1 MQTSPQRDQ
10 KLLEAAK
17 EDACLRKVMMDCFRE
32 STSTTAKAMEQMS
45 QTMKVLSEGIVQGMA
60 LLANAL
66 ATP

>member
-1 MQTSPQRDQ
+1 M
-10 KLLEAAK
+10 EAAK
-17 EDACLRKVMMDCFRE
+17 EDACLRKAMMDCFRE
-32 STSTTAKAMEQMS
+32 SASTTVKAIEQMS